1 MIMKKTSQFL
11 FFLTTGG
18 CIYYTVEILFRGFS
32 HWTMFLLG
40 GICFLFFYMQG
51 ILTAWKE
58 PLWIQ
63 TFRATIFVVSMEFI
77 TGIIVNKY
85 LNMNVW
91 NYEDMP
97 FHVFGQICLPFAV
110 IFSGLCVMGIIMSGY
125 MGHWFYGEEK
135 PHYHIL

>member
-1 MIMKKTSQFL
+1 MKKTSQFL

-18 CIYYTVEILFRGFS
+18 CIYYAVEILFRGFS

-51 ILTAWKE
+51 IATGWREA
-58 PLWIQ
+58 LWIQ
-63 TFRATIFVVSMEFI
+63 TLRATIFVVSMEFI

-85 LNMNVW
+85 LAMNVW
-91 NYEDMP
+91 DYENMP

-110 IFSGLCVMGIIMSGY
+110 IFSGLCAMGIIMSGY
-125 MGHWFYGEEK
+125 IGYWVYGEEK
-135 PHYHIL
+135 PHYHIH

>member
-1 MIMKKTSQFL
+1 
-11 FFLTTGG
+11 
-18 CIYYTVEILFRGFS
+18 
-32 HWTMFLLG
+32 MFLLG

-51 ILTAWKE
+51 IATGWKE
-58 PLWIQ
+58 ALWIQ
-63 TFRATIFVVSMEFI
+63 TLRATVFVVSMEFI

-85 LNMNVW
+85 LAMNVW
-91 NYEDMP
+91 NYESMP

-125 MGHWFYGEEK
+125 IGYWFYGEEK

>member
-1 MIMKKTSQFL
+1 MKKTSQFL